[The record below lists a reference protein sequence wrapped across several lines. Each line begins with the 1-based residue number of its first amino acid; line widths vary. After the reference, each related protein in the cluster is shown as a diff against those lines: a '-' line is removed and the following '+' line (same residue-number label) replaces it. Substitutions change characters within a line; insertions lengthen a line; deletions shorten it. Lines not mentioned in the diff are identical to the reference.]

1 MVGAVAQF
9 HFDPAHYLELMHDE
23 VPRYV
28 ELQEE
33 TARATDGVT
42 ARTILELGVGTGE
55 TARRVL
61 ARHPG
66 ATLVGIDA
74 SAEMLAAAS
83 LPGADLRVGRLED
96 PLPEGPFDLVVSCL
110 AVHHLDGGG
119 KRGPLRPRRGGG
131 RGGRTLRP
139 GGRGPRGGGPRR
151 RGDVGSGR
159 PRRRSRYTPLAL
171 TTKSVAKPS
180 RSPARTSQV
189 TTVAWPYFRFTA
201 NSSCT
206 T

>member
-33 TARATDGVT
+33 TARATEGVT
-42 ARTILELGVGTGE
+42 ARTILDLGVGTGE

-119 KRGPLRPRRGGG
+119 KRGLFARVGAVVAEGG
-131 RGGRTLRP
+131 RFVLGDVVLPEDPADAVTPCTPGYDLPDRVDDQLRWLAEA
-139 GGRGPRGGGPRR
+139 GLDAAATWV
-151 RGDVGSGR
+151 RGDLAVVR
-159 PRRRSRYTPLAL
+159 ATRRSR
-171 TTKSVAKPS
+171 
-180 RSPARTSQV
+180 
-189 TTVAWPYFRFTA
+189 
-201 NSSCT
+201 
-206 T
+206 